1 MYKKGDL
8 LRVSILGDAK
18 DAEAIEDSLNETTRV
33 KITYNDVLKKT
44 PQSISLTMDNKLI
57 SKRQIMI
64 PDKEKIKKLKK
75 EVNKYKKGFN
85 VLMEY
90 YNSIYEDE
98 QPLVDKKLKKIG
110 L

>member
-8 LRVSILGDAK
+8 LRVSILGDSK
-18 DAEAIEDSLNETTRV
+18 NAEAIEDSLNETTRV